1 MKKKIN
7 VTIPEVGSDAW
18 LKAFKDALQC
28 PTFKYLPRK
37 EQEDPSWKFKG
48 KKLANIRVAQAF
60 QANFEF

>member
-1 MKKKIN
+1 MKKVN
-7 VTIPEVGSDAW
+7 ATIPEVGTDAW
-18 LKAFKDALQC
+18 LKAFKEALQH

-37 EQEDPSWKFKG
+37 EQSYPSQFKG